1 MKPRLLAC
9 SVLLLSLP
17 LLVRADGV
25 ADFARAQLMF
35 AQVMN
40 GIQQY
45 KQVAATTAGA
55 TNTPAEPVAP
65 DPLTDKSGKFFLPYD
80 ENGNLVE
87 WANKALAANVGA
99 AVGAKAGEKAGTM
112 AASKIPFAGG
122 LIAMG
127 AKKKGKELGAMAAVG
142 GAKFVKESSTLS
154 FNSLEEMALYMH
166 LHFSANTDYVKG
178 LAAAIAI
185 YPDLYKTYEAA
196 VKKAYAAR

>member
-1 MKPRLLAC
+1 MKFHRLSSFL
-9 SVLLLSLP
+9 LLLSVP
-17 LLVRADGV
+17 LLARADGV

-45 KQVAATTAGA
+45 KQVAATTASA
-55 TNTPAEPVAP
+55 TNTPAEPAAP
-65 DPLTDKSGKFFLPYD
+65 EPLTDKSGKFCLPYD

-127 AKKKGKELGAMAAVG
+127 AKKKGKELGALAAVG

-154 FNSLEEMALYMH
+154 FNSLEEMSLYMH
-166 LHFSANTDYVKG
+166 LHFSANTDYIKG

-185 YPDLYKTYEAA
+185 YPDLYKTYESS